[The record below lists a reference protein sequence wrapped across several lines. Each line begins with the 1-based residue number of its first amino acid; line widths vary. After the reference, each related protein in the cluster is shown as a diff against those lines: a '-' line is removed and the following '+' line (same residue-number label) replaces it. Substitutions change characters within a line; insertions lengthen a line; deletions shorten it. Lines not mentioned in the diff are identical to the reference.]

1 MPNFVA
7 IIFEP
12 NDTREK
18 AVQTD
23 FVAYMEGYNAFGEL
37 AGPYIRGGA
46 ALDLPSTGTAV
57 RVTGG
62 EHGDLVL
69 VDGPF
74 AETKEFMGGFYVLE
88 ADDLDAAVALAR
100 HIPAAWRDG
109 GFVEVRPTM
118 AM

>member
-1 MPNFVA
+1 MPSFVA

-12 NDTREK
+12 TATRDLPTP
-18 AVQTD
+18 TD
-23 FVAYMEGYNAFGEL
+23 FIAYMDGYNAFGAL
-37 AGPYIRGGA
+37 AGPSIVGGA
-46 ALDLPSTGTAV
+46 ALDLPSTGTSV

-69 VDGPF
+69 ADGPF
-74 AETKEFMGGFYVLE
+74 AETKEFIGGFYVLE

-109 GFVEVRPTM
+109 GYVEVRPTM